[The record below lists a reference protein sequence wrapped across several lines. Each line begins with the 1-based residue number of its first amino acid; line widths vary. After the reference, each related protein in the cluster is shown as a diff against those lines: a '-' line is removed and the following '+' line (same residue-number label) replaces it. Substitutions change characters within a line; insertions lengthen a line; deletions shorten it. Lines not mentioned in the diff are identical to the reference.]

1 MRRGR
6 GRTRRRFVLTPLV
19 DVIFLLVIF
28 FALSSRIAPFGLI
41 EVTGQG
47 RTAVTGD
54 GAATQTASRSVA
66 PADETLVVS
75 QGRAR
80 IGSRV
85 LTLDELRPA
94 AVEMREDGVGSILL
108 LTARSA
114 RTEDVARAL
123 DALRRAGLA
132 NVRLVAAPAEATGT
146 GGEEALP

>member
-6 GRTRRRFVLTPLV
+6 GRIRRRFVLTPLV

-47 RTAVTGD
+47 RAAVSGGD
-54 GAATQTASRSVA
+54 GAPSAARSVA
-66 PADETLVVS
+66 PADQTLVVS
-75 QGRAR
+75 QGRAQ

-85 LTLDELRPA
+85 FPLDDLRPA
-94 AVEMREDGVGSILL
+94 AVQMREAGVESVLL
-108 LTARSA
+108 LTSRSA

-132 NVRLVAAPAEATGT
+132 NVRLIAAPDGSADGEASR
-146 GGEEALP
+146 